1 MSRTRKG
8 DDPTSDPGAPVWG
21 ALESALVDALPGFQ
35 LLGRE
40 LELSSSERADIVGV
54 DGQGRLTLVLDA
66 GGEGEEPVL
75 RALDALAFAR
85 RNADAI
91 ARHLDST
98 RVRAELS
105 PRVLLVAEGF
115 SRKLIERMVPLAGH
129 GVDLFELR
137 ELRTRERASTWLAA
151 AQPIE
156 SIAGATAASEDAFV
170 DGLEP
175 RVRDVAR
182 ALLAKVRRL
191 DPEVEVVATRRSVA
205 WRHAGQPLG
214 RVENSDGRL
223 YSAAA
228 PRHDARALES
238 SGDAERFLEALLGR
252 FVELLGHG
260 TSVARVQPE
269 DVTAN
274 LPLGLGGGESFG
286 PAAAA
291 MRFDAPRPAA
301 TKLGAAP
308 SLTQDEYDAFHEQM

>member
-8 DDPTSDPGAPVWG
+8 DDPTTSPGAPAWA
-21 ALESALVDALPGFQ
+21 ALESALVDALPGFE
-35 LLGRE
+35 LLDRD
-40 LELSSSERADIVGV
+40 LELTASERADIVGV
-54 DGQGRLTLVLDA
+54 DGHGRLTLVLDA

-85 RNADAI
+85 RNGEAL
-91 ARHLDST
+91 ARHLEST
-98 RVRAELS
+98 RVRAELT

-137 ELRTRERASTWLAA
+137 ELRTRERATTWLAA

-156 SIAGATAASEDAFV
+156 SAAGAAPITEDAFIAAL
-170 DGLEP
+170 DP
-175 RVRDVAR
+175 RLREIAS

-191 DPEVEVVATRRSVA
+191 DPEVEIVATRRSVA

-214 RVENSDGRL
+214 RLEHTDGRL

-228 PRHDARALES
+228 PRHDTRVLES
-238 SGDAERFLEALLGR
+238 AGDGERFLEALLGR

-260 TSVARVQPE
+260 ASASRADSD
-269 DVTAN
+269 DVSAN
-274 LPLGLGGGESFG
+274 LPAGLTVGAAFG
-286 PAAAA
+286 AAPTAL
-291 MRFDAPRPAA
+291 RFDSPRA
-301 TKLGAAP
+301 TGAKLGATP
-308 SLTQDEYDAFHEQM
+308 SLTQDEYDAFHEQR